1 MVRMTHTLLIEI
13 KQVIEMNCTFAWV
26 HEFKGS
32 ALETSV
38 SYHNV
43 NRDFSRD
50 TVSRSLG
57 RSFYKRNMDKLASG
71 LS

>member
-32 ALETSV
+32 AFGNLRELPQRQSRFFKGYSFSV
-38 SYHNV
+38 SGQV
-43 NRDFSRD
+43 
-50 TVSRSLG
+50 VL
-57 RSFYKRNMDKLASG
+57 
-71 LS
+71 